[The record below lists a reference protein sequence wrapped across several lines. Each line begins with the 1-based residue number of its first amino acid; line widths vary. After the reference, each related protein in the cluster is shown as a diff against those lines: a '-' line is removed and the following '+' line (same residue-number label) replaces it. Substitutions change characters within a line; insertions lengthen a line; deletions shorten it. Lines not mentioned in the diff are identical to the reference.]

1 MARHAWNGPQC
12 GPYGSRG
19 NHLSRLVVQY
29 IRDDHTR
36 MTDRPPKE
44 LTSGD
49 DIPNAARPAPAGGL
63 AEMLLVAAAVCLGCA
78 IQVNNGNYSPRGLLL
93 LTIALGCGL
102 LAVGGRPAW
111 WGRGGTAAGDRSVG
125 VLLGLGILVQ
135 LVLLFTRDPAPLP
148 SELQRPVWFRGMLCV
163 AAVFA
168 AMLLP
173 ALGSDARVWR
183 RLQRAAFAGLLLVHL
198 AMGVWVLRAV
208 PYPFTDVI
216 QFQHDADNA
225 LLRGENPYALQF
237 VDLSH
242 GTSKLY
248 APGTQ
253 HDGKLDFGFPYP
265 PLSALLTLPA
275 HVLGPKPGP
284 DRPNANGEIE
294 EQAGDLRYA
303 QLLAITVSAALMAL
317 AGRGPVA
324 PAAAA
329 LFLLTPRGFYVLSQG
344 WTEPLV
350 VLMLAATVFA
360 ACRRSRATPYVLG
373 LFWAVKQYVV
383 LSAPLTLLLIP
394 AKSQSP
400 AGGLWGWRNAWA
412 VIWRWGV
419 KAAALALAVTLPFVL
434 WGPKHFWWSAVAV
447 QVRQPFR
454 PDALSYA
461 AGLYAWRGI
470 ALPTIIAFLALAGVM
485 ALALARTPRT
495 PSGFAAATA
504 VTFAVFF
511 ALNKQ
516 AFANYYYFVIGAL
529 VAAVAASGTPGVGDD
544 VRQSTKSEARSP
556 KQIRNLKKKQ

>member
-1 MARHAWNGPQC
+1 
-12 GPYGSRG
+12 
-19 NHLSRLVVQY
+19 
-29 IRDDHTR
+29 
-36 MTDRPPKE
+36 MTDPLPGG
-44 LTSGD
+44 LAAGD
-49 DIPNAARPAPAGGL
+49 RSAAARAAPAAGGL
-63 AEMLLVAAAVCLGCA
+63 AEMLLIGAAVCLGCA

-102 LAVGGRPAW
+102 LAVGGRAAW
-111 WGRGGTAAGDRSVG
+111 WGRAGAPSDRAVG

-135 LVLLFTRDPAPLP
+135 LVLLFTSDPAPLQADP
-148 SELQRPVWFRGMLCV
+148 RWPVSFRGMLCV

-173 ALGSDARVWR
+173 ALGSDAGVWR

-208 PYPFTDVI
+208 PYPFTDVV

-225 LLRGENPYALQF
+225 LLRGENPYALWF
-237 VDLSH
+237 IDLSH

-265 PLSALLTLPA
+265 PLSAMLTLPA
-275 HVLGPKPGP
+275 HVLGPKPAP
-284 DRPNANGEIE
+284 DRPNASGEIE

-303 QLLAITVSAALMAL
+303 QLLAITLSAVLMAL
-317 AGRGPVA
+317 AGRGPVSKG
-324 PAAAA
+324 AAA
-329 LFLLTPRGFYVLSQG
+329 LFLLTPRGFFVLSQG
-344 WTEPLV
+344 WTEPFV
-350 VLMLAATVFA
+350 VLLLAATVFA
-360 ACRRSRATPYVLG
+360 ASRRSRATPYVLG

-394 AKSQSP
+394 AEGP
-400 AGGLWGWRNAWA
+400 APAAAGPRRWRELWPIA
-412 VIWRWGV
+412 WRWGL
-419 KAAALALAVTLPFVL
+419 KATAVALAVTLPFVL
-434 WGPKHFWWSAVAV
+434 WGPKPFWWSAVAV

-454 PDALSYA
+454 PDALSYP
-461 AGLYAWRGI
+461 AGLYAWRGVV
-470 ALPTIIAFLALAGVM
+470 LPTIVAFIALAGVM
-485 ALALARTPRT
+485 CLALARTPRT
-495 PSGFAAATA
+495 PAGFAAATA

-529 VAAVAASGTPGVGDD
+529 ATAVAASGIFLEPVTP
-544 VRQSTKSEARSP
+544 TTPEARSP
-556 KQIRNLKKKQ
+556 KYETRNKSRNPKKK